1 MRWRIPI
8 DSLILS
14 ARPVWHA
21 RRASFTRE
29 SLRFN
34 SGETHQT
41 GVVDQMAENIPRS
54 EGSGTTDPVSLVDRD
69 NREALG
75 LHKQAAERQHAAAT
89 KETIGFGRQML
100 QLVLIPALIVGG
112 VLAVWMIVISLGGQ
126 AQSLDSVLAKLNTT
140 GGSLPADQER
150 ARTALSLLSIIE
162 GSTGESGSLLS
173 EDDRNKLVTELPK
186 IARLQRGGH
195 EELCRAI
202 MGALGLLADPSTIK
216 VFEEFL
222 ESPDEK
228 DWFAAVSGMHG
239 WRGDMTLFRPLTAD
253 LLKVLRNAP
262 RPTGNPKDDRP
273 IESLPAITMSVLAV
287 VADPQNQE
295 VLDALNKELGSSA
308 GTNRDLVWNAGCALA
323 VLGDERGIP
332 FVVTLLDREWLK
344 QQPYDSRRP
353 ELGLMDEPSLRK
365 IISSTINVVVGFDPR
380 LGGFTVRVEAPQVWA
395 MIEQLAASD
404 PDASIKDLA
413 RAALNAREAQ
423 KSRPADSGGG

>member
-1 MRWRIPI
+1 M
-8 DSLILS
+8 
-14 ARPVWHA
+14 
-21 RRASFTRE
+21 T
-29 SLRFN
+29 
-34 SGETHQT
+34 
-41 GVVDQMAENIPRS
+41 ENLPRS
-54 EGSGTTDPVSLVDRD
+54 DGSRPADPANPTDRED
-69 NREALG
+69 REAYD
-75 LHKQAAERQHAAAT
+75 LHEHAAERQQAAAG

-112 VLAVWMIVISLGGQ
+112 VLAVAMIVIALGGQ

-140 GGSLPADQER
+140 GGSRPADQER

-162 GSTGESGSLLS
+162 DSTGPGGSIS
-173 EDDRNKLVTELPK
+173 AEDRAKLVTELPK

-222 ESPDEK
+222 ESPDEN

-239 WRGDMTLFRPLTAD
+239 WRGEMTLFRPLTAD

-273 IESLPAITMSVLAV
+273 IESLPAITISVLAV

-295 VLDALNKELGSSA
+295 VLDTLNKEIESST
-308 GTNRDLVWNAGCALA
+308 GTNRDLTWNAGCALA

-344 QQPYDSRRP
+344 QQPYDPRSP
-353 ELGLMDEPSLRK
+353 QLGLMDEASLRK
-365 IISSTINVVVGFDPR
+365 IIASTINVVVGFDPR
-380 LGGFTVRVEAPQVWA
+380 LGGFTVRVNLPQVWE
-395 MIEQLAASD
+395 MIETLAQSD

-413 RAALNAREAQ
+413 RAALEARQAQ
-423 KSRPADSGGG
+423 AKDDH